1 MTAEEETRMEDAVDP
16 DGPETPGEVPE
27 TAPGTAPG
35 TAPEAEGPRTGP
47 VGTVLVIGAGI
58 AGMQAALDLA
68 DTDILVHVVEDKP
81 GIGGWMS
88 KLDKTFPTNDC
99 AMCTLAPKLVEVGRH
114 PNIRLHTN
122 ARVTSMDG
130 EAGAFTARIV
140 ERPRFI
146 DPDACTGCGFCGQYC
161 PVEAISEYDEA
172 VGDRTAV
179 NVLFPQTV
187 PLLYSI
193 DRDSCIGCGLCEE
206 VCPAH
211 AVDYLQEPEKVDM
224 EVGAVVLAAGYS
236 EIPADSRPE
245 YGWGRFPNVV
255 TAPQFERILSASG
268 PYAGEVLRPSD
279 GKHPKKIAWLQC
291 VGSRDPHHGRPYCS
305 SVCCTYA
312 TKEAIIAKEHLGRQD
327 VDCHIF
333 YMDMRTYGKAF
344 EEYYNR
350 AKDDYKVKY
359 TRCRIG
365 EVREDPLTRD
375 LSLTYEDEGGIQ
387 KEEAFDLVVL
397 STGLDPPEN
406 SEELAE
412 TFGIE
417 LDELGFART
426 GIFSP
431 VDTTRP
437 GVYVCG
443 ALEGPK
449 DIPDTV
455 AQASA
460 AAARAEEIVAVSR
473 GTETTPVELPEER
486 DISKEEAR
494 IGVFVCHCGINIGSV
509 VDVPDVVE
517 YAKGLPNV
525 VYAEENLYTCSQ
537 DTQDK
542 IKEKVAELGLNR
554 VVVASCTPRTHEPL
568 FQNTISEAALNP
580 HLFDLA
586 SIREHV
592 SWVHQADHDAA
603 TRKAKRLVAMSVDK
617 VRHSIPVHKE
627 PSEVTPAGIVL
638 GGGPAGIAAALALSG
653 QGIRA
658 VLVERQDRLGGNL
671 HRLPHLLED
680 EDPKEALADMVARVE
695 ADPIVEVVLSS
706 ELVDLAGVIGNFD
719 ATIRTPAGDVT
730 HHVGAIIVATGALEL
745 EPEGEHLFG
754 EDDRVMTAIQAGEAI
769 DKGTFPLE
777 GPVAFIHC
785 VGSRIPEREYCS
797 RVCCST
803 ALKNA
808 IHIKEQSPGTEVIM
822 FYRDLRTYGHRE
834 LAYQRAREM
843 GIQFA
848 RFDSARPPVV
858 SREGKDLAVEWV
870 DLVGRKRVRRRM
882 GTVVLA
888 AATVPY
894 DDSHELGS
902 MLKVPLT
909 EHGYF
914 LEAHM
919 KIRPLDFA
927 TDGIFLAGSCHSPK
941 FLGEAIAQAIGA
953 ASRAATILA
962 NPTVLPEGL
971 PSWVDPARC
980 TGCGTC
986 EENCAYNA
994 ITVDEEMGVATVNTV
1009 LCKGCGTCAAVC
1021 PSGAPVSPKFE
1032 KDQIVNMI
1040 EDALL
1045 PARGGA

>member
-1 MTAEEETRMEDAVDP
+1 MTAEEHPAE
-16 DGPETPGEVPE
+16 
-27 TAPGTAPG
+27 GTTEEA
-35 TAPEAEGPRTGP
+35 APEAPQRAAP
-47 VGTVLVIGAGI
+47 VGSVLVIGAGI

-68 DTDILVHVVEDKP
+68 DTDILVHVVEDRP

-114 PNIRLHTN
+114 HNIRLHTN
-122 ARVTSMDG
+122 AKVTSLGGDVG
-130 EAGAFTARIV
+130 GFTARIV

-146 DPDACTGCGFCGQYC
+146 DPAKCTGCGFCGQYC

-172 VGDRTAV
+172 VGDRAAV
-179 NVLFPQTV
+179 SVLFPQTV

-193 DRDSCIGCGLCEE
+193 DREACIGCGLCEE

-211 AVDYLQEPEKVDM
+211 AVDYMQEPVSADVD
-224 EVGAVVLAAGYS
+224 VGAVVVATGF
-236 EIPADSRPE
+236 EDVPGDVRPE

-268 PYAGEVLRPSD
+268 PFGGEVLRGSD
-279 GKHPKKIAWLQC
+279 GRHPKKIAWLQC

-312 TKEAIIAKEHLGRQD
+312 TKEAIIAKEHLGRND

-350 AKDDYKVKY
+350 AKNEYKVKY
-359 TRCRIG
+359 TRCRVG
-365 EVREDPLTRD
+365 EVKQVPDTRD
-375 LSLTYEDEGGIQ
+375 LVVRYEDEEGNS
-387 KEEAFDLVVL
+387 KEETFDMVVL
-397 STGLDPPEN
+397 STGLDPPDHAKEMAGT
-406 SEELAE
+406 LG
-412 TFGIE
+412 FE
-417 LDELGFART
+417 LDELGYART

-460 AAARAEEIVAVSR
+460 AAARAQEVVAVSR
-473 GTETTPVELPEER
+473 GTEITPVDLPDER
-486 DISKEEAR
+486 DISQEEPR
-494 IGVFVCHCGINIGSV
+494 IGVFVCHYGINIGSV
-509 VDVPDVVE
+509 VDVPEVVE
-517 YAKGLPNV
+517 YAKTLPGV
-525 VYAEENLYTCSQ
+525 LYAEHNLYTCSQ

-542 IKEKVAELGLNR
+542 IKEKVRELGLNR

-586 SIREHV
+586 SLREHV
-592 SWVHQADHDAA
+592 SWVHQGDHPAA

-627 PSEVTPAGIVL
+627 PSSVTPSGLVL
-638 GGGPAGIAAALALSG
+638 GGGPAGMAAVLSLAG
-653 QGIRA
+653 QGLQAI
-658 VLVERQDRLGGNL
+658 LVEKEDRLGGNL

-680 EDPKEALADMVARVE
+680 EDPKAALEDMVQRVNSHP
-695 ADPIVEVVLSS
+695 DIEVVMGSQ
-706 ELVDLAGVIGNFD
+706 LVDLAGVIGNFD
-719 ATIRTPAGDVT
+719 ATVRTPGGDRT
-730 HHVGAIIVATGALEL
+730 FHVGAIILATGAHEL
-745 EPEGEHLFG
+745 EPAGEYMFG
-754 EDDRVMTAIQAGEAI
+754 DDDRVMTALQAGEAI
-769 DKGTFPLE
+769 DAGSFPTE
-777 GPVAFIHC
+777 GPVAFVHC

-808 IHIKEQSPGTEVIM
+808 IHIKEASPDTDVIM

-834 LAYQRAREM
+834 LAYRRAREL
-843 GIQFA
+843 GIQFV
-848 RFDSARPPVV
+848 RFDTDRPPVLAK
-858 SREGKDLAVEWV
+858 EGKDLTMQWT
-870 DLVGRKRVRRRM
+870 DLVARKRVKRRM
-882 GTVVLA
+882 GAVVLA
-888 AATVPY
+888 AATLPY
-894 DDSHELGS
+894 GDSHEMGS
-902 MLKVPLT
+902 ILKVPLT

-927 TDGIFLAGSCHSPK
+927 TDGIFLAGSCHGPK
-941 FLGEAIAQAIGA
+941 FLNEAIAQAIGA
-953 ASRAATILA
+953 ASRATTILA
-962 NPTVLPEGL
+962 NPTVMPEGL
-971 PSWVDPARC
+971 PSWVDTARC

-1009 LCKGCGTCAAVC
+1009 LCKGCGTCASVC

>member
-1 MTAEEETRMEDAVDP
+1 MTAEETPVDEAIEAVPVDEAVEEVP
-16 DGPETPGEVPE
+16 VEAPET
-27 TAPGTAPG
+27 
-35 TAPEAEGPRTGP
+35 EGRTGP
-47 VGTVLVIGAGI
+47 VGSVLVIGAGI

-68 DTDILVHVVEDKP
+68 DTDILVHVVEDRP

-99 AMCTLAPKLVEVGRH
+99 AMCTLAPKLVAVGRH

-122 ARVTSMDG
+122 ARVSSLEGDVG
-130 EAGAFTARIV
+130 DFDARII

-146 DPDACTGCGFCGQYC
+146 DPAKCTGCGFCGQYC

-172 VGDRTAV
+172 VGDRAAV

-193 DRDSCIGCGLCEE
+193 DREACIGCGLCEE

-211 AVDYLQEPEKVDM
+211 AVDYMQEPVTVNVD
-224 EVGAVVLAAGYS
+224 VGAVVVAAGF
-236 EIPADSRPE
+236 EDVPGDVRPE

-268 PYAGEVLRPSD
+268 PFGGEVLRGSD
-279 GKHPKKIAWLQC
+279 GRHPKKIAWLQC

-312 TKEAIIAKEHLGRQD
+312 TKEAIIAKEHLGRAD

-333 YMDMRTYGKAF
+333 FMDMRTYGKAF

-350 AKDDYKVKY
+350 AKNEYKVKY
-359 TRCRIG
+359 TRCRVG
-365 EVREDPLTRD
+365 EVKQVPDTRD
-375 LSLTYEDEGGIQ
+375 LVVRYEDEEGNS
-387 KEEAFDLVVL
+387 KEETFDLVVL
-397 STGLDPPEN
+397 STGLEPPDY
-406 SEELAE
+406 SRELAE
-412 TFGIE
+412 TFGFE
-417 LDELGFART
+417 LDEMGFAKT
-426 GIFSP
+426 GVFSP

-460 AAARAEEIVAVSR
+460 AAARAEEVVAPSR
-473 GTETTPVELPEER
+473 GTEITPVELPPEK
-486 DISKEEAR
+486 DISEEEPR

-509 VDVPDVVE
+509 VNVPEVVE
-517 YAKGLPNV
+517 YAKTLPGV
-525 VYAEENLYTCSQ
+525 LYAEHNLYTCSQ

-542 IKEKVAELGLNR
+542 IKEKVRELGLNR

-586 SIREHV
+586 SLREHV
-592 SWVHQADHDAA
+592 SWVHQGDHDAA

-627 PSEVTPAGIVL
+627 PSAVTPAGLVL
-638 GGGPAGIAAALALSG
+638 GGGPAGMAAVLSLAG
-653 QGIRA
+653 QGLHAI
-658 VLVERQDRLGGNL
+658 LVEREDKLGGNL

-680 EDPKEALADMVARVE
+680 EDPKAALEHMVDQVSSHP
-695 ADPIVEVVLSS
+695 DIQVVLGS
-706 ELVDLAGVIGNFD
+706 ELVDVSGVIGNFD
-719 ATIRTPAGDVT
+719 VTVRGHQGDQT
-730 HHVGAIIVATGALEL
+730 FHVGAIIVATGAHEL
-745 EPEGEHLFG
+745 EPSGEYMFG
-754 EDDRVMTAIQAGEAI
+754 EDDRVMTALQAGEAI
-769 DKGTFPLE
+769 DAGTFPME
-777 GPVAFIHC
+777 GPVAFVHC

-808 IHIKEQSPGTEVIM
+808 IHIKERSPDTEVIM

-834 LAYQRAREM
+834 LAYRRAREL
-843 GIQFA
+843 GIKFV
-848 RFDSARPPVV
+848 RFDTDRSPVLAKQ
-858 SREGKDLAVEWV
+858 GKDLTMEWV
-870 DLVGRKRVRRRM
+870 DLVARRRVKRRM

-888 AATVPY
+888 AATLPY
-894 DDSHELGS
+894 EDSHELGS
-902 MLKVPLT
+902 ILKVPLT

-927 TDGIFLAGSCHSPK
+927 TDGVFLAGSCHGPK
-941 FLGEAIAQAIGA
+941 FLNEAIQQAIGA

-971 PSWVDPARC
+971 PSWVDETRC

-994 ITVDEEMGVATVNTV
+994 ITVDEERGVATVNTV
-1009 LCKGCGTCAAVC
+1009 LCKGCGTCASVC

-1032 KDQIVNMI
+1032 KDQIINMI

>member
-1 MTAEEETRMEDAVDP
+1 MTAEETITSEDQEEEVMES
-16 DGPETPGEVPE
+16 PEESE
-27 TAPGTAPG
+27 
-35 TAPEAEGPRTGP
+35 PRVGP
-47 VGTVLVIGAGI
+47 VGSALVIGAGI
-58 AGMQAALDLA
+58 AGMQTALDMA
-68 DTDILVHVVEDKP
+68 DTNILVHVVEDQA

-114 PNIRLHTN
+114 PNIVLHTN
-122 ARVTSMDG
+122 AKVTTLDG
-130 EAGAFTARIV
+130 EPGEFTASII

-146 DPDACTGCGFCGQYC
+146 DPAKCTGCGFCGQYC

-193 DRDSCIGCGLCEE
+193 DRESCIGCGLCEE

-211 AVDYLQEPEKVDM
+211 AVDYMQEPVKVEA
-224 EVGAVVLAAGYS
+224 EVGAVVLAAGYA
-236 EIPADSRPE
+236 EISASNRPE
-245 YGWGRFPNVV
+245 YGWGRYPNVIS
-255 TAPQFERILSASG
+255 APQFERLLSASG

-291 VGSRDPHHGRPYCS
+291 VGSRDPHHGQPYCS

-312 TKEAIIAKEHLGRQD
+312 TKEAIIAKEHLGRED

-365 EVREDPLTRD
+365 EVREEPKTRD
-375 LSLTYEDEGGIQ
+375 LIVNYEDEAGNA
-387 KEEAFDLVVL
+387 KSEVFDMVVL
-397 STGLDPPEN
+397 STGLNPPEN
-406 SEELAE
+406 FEEMAQ
-412 TFGIE
+412 TFDFE
-417 LDELGFART
+417 LDELGYAKT
-426 GIFSP
+426 SIFSP

-437 GVYVCG
+437 GVFVCG

-460 AAARAEEIVAVSR
+460 AAARAEAIVAPSR
-473 GTETTPVELPEER
+473 GTETTPVELPEEK
-486 DISKEEAR
+486 DILVEDVK

-517 YAKGLPNV
+517 YAKKLPGV
-525 VYAEENLYTCSQ
+525 AYAEENLYTCSQ
-537 DTQDK
+537 DTQDN
-542 IKEKVAELGLNR
+542 IKERITELGLNR

-586 SIREHV
+586 SLREHV

-627 PSEVTPAGIVL
+627 PSAVEPTGLVV
-638 GGGPAGIAAALALSG
+638 GGGPAGMAAALALAD
-653 QGIRA
+653 QGLRA
-658 VLVERQDRLGGNL
+658 FLVERQDRLGGNL
-671 HRLPHLLED
+671 VRLPHLMED
-680 EDPKEALADMVARVE
+680 EDPKQALEEMVTTIE
-695 ADPIVEVVLSS
+695 ADEDVEILMSS
-706 ELVDLAGVIGNFD
+706 ELVDLSGVIGNFD
-719 ATIRTPAGDVT
+719 ATIRTPEGDRT
-730 HHVGAIIVATGALEL
+730 IHVGAIIVATGAYEL
-745 EPEGEHLFG
+745 EPEGEYMFG
-754 EDDRVMTAIQAGEAI
+754 DDPRVMTAIQAGEAM
-769 DKGTFPLE
+769 DGGNFPEE
-777 GPVAFIHC
+777 GPVAFVHC

-808 IHIKEQSPGTEVIM
+808 IHIKEQYPERDVIM

-834 LAYQRAREM
+834 LAYRQARDM
-843 GIQFA
+843 GIQFV
-848 RFDSARPPVV
+848 RFDAERPPVL
-858 SREGKDLAVEWV
+858 SKDGKDLTMEWI
-870 DLVGRKRVRRRM
+870 DLVGRKRMRRRV

-888 AATVPY
+888 AATLPY
-894 DDSHELGS
+894 EDSHEMGS
-902 MLKVPLT
+902 LLKVPLT

-919 KIRPLDFA
+919 KIKPLDFA
-927 TDGIFLAGSCHSPK
+927 TDGIFLAGSCHGPK
-941 FLGEAIAQAIGA
+941 FLNEAIAQAIGA

-962 NPTVLPEGL
+962 NPTVVPEGL
-971 PSWVDPARC
+971 PSWVDSARC

-994 ITVDEEMGVATVNTV
+994 ITVDEDQGVASVNTV
-1009 LCKGCGTCAAVC
+1009 LCKGCGTCATVC

-1032 KDQIVNMI
+1032 KDQIINMI

>member
-1 MTAEEETRMEDAVDP
+1 MTAEETPMEDNVE
-16 DGPETPGEVPE
+16 PEVKE
-27 TAPGTAPG
+27 
-35 TAPEAEGPRTGP
+35 APEAPETSETPEEAQERVGP
-47 VGTVLVIGAGI
+47 VGSALVIGSGI
-58 AGMQAALDLA
+58 AGMQTALDMA

-88 KLDKTFPTNDC
+88 MLDKTFPTNDC
-99 AMCTLAPKLVEVGRH
+99 AMCTLAPKLVAVGRH
-114 PNIRLHTN
+114 PNIVLHTN
-122 ARVTSMDG
+122 ARVTALEG
-130 EAGAFTARIV
+130 EAGEFTARIV

-146 DPDACTGCGFCGQYC
+146 DADKCTGCGFCGQYC
-161 PVEAISEYDEA
+161 PVEAISQYDVA
-172 VGDRTAV
+172 MGDTTAV
-179 NVLFPQTV
+179 SVLFPQTV

-193 DRDSCIGCGLCEE
+193 DRESCIGCGLCEE

-211 AVDYLQEPEKVDM
+211 AVDYMQEPVTQEVDA
-224 EVGAVVLAAGYS
+224 GAVILAAGFS
-236 EIPADSRPE
+236 EVPGDCRPE
-245 YGWGRFPNVV
+245 YGWGRYPNVI
-255 TAPQFERILSASG
+255 TAPQFERVLSASG
-268 PYAGEVLRPSD
+268 PYGGEVLRASD
-279 GKHPKKIAWLQC
+279 GTHPKKIAWLQC

-312 TKEAIIAKEHLGRQD
+312 TKEAIIAKEHLGRED

-333 YMDMRTYGKAF
+333 FMDMRTYGKAF

-350 AKDDYKVKY
+350 AKNEYKVKY

-365 EVREDPLTRD
+365 EVREDPATRD
-375 LSLTYEDEGGIQ
+375 LIIVYEDEAGNTRT
-387 KEEAFDLVVL
+387 ETFDMVVL
-397 STGLDPPEN
+397 STGLEPPEN
-406 SEELAE
+406 SVELAE

-417 LDELGFART
+417 LDEMGYAKT
-426 GIFSP
+426 GVFSP
-431 VDTTRP
+431 VDTTRK

-460 AAARAEEIVAVSR
+460 AAARAEAIIAPSR
-473 GTETTPVELPEER
+473 GTETTPIELPEER
-486 DISKEEAR
+486 DVTVEETK
-494 IGVFVCHCGINIGSV
+494 IGVFVCHCGINIGGV

-517 YAKGLPNV
+517 YAKKLPGV
-525 VYAEENLYTCSQ
+525 VYAEHNLYTCSQ

-568 FQNTISEAALNP
+568 FQDTISEAALNP

-586 SIREHV
+586 SLREHV
-592 SWVHQADHDAA
+592 SWVHQGDHAAA

-627 PSEVTPAGIVL
+627 PSAVEPTGLVL
-638 GGGPAGIAAALALSG
+638 GGGPAGIAAALGLAE
-653 QGIRA
+653 QGLRA
-658 VLVERQDRLGGNL
+658 YLVERQDKLGGNL
-671 HRLPHLLED
+671 HRLPHLMED
-680 EDPKEALADMVARVE
+680 EDPKEALEQMVSRVE
-695 ADPIVEVVLSS
+695 ASENIEVLLSS
-706 ELVDLAGVIGNFD
+706 ELVELGGVIGNFD
-719 ATIRTPAGDVT
+719 ATIRTPQGDQT
-730 HHVGAIIVATGALEL
+730 FHVGAIIVATGAFEL
-745 EPEGEHLFG
+745 EPKGEYMFG

-769 DKGTFPLE
+769 DRGDFPMD
-777 GPVAFIHC
+777 GPVAFVHC

-808 IHIKEQSPGTEVIM
+808 IHIKERSPDTDVIM

-834 LAYQRAREM
+834 LAYRKAREL
-843 GIQFA
+843 GIQFV
-848 RFDSARPPVV
+848 RFDNEVPPVLTKD
-858 SREGKDLAVEWV
+858 GKDLKMEWV
-870 DLVGRKRVRRRM
+870 DMIGQKRVRRTM
-882 GTVVLA
+882 ATVVLA
-888 AATVPY
+888 AATLPY
-894 DDSHELGS
+894 GDSPDLGS
-902 MLKVPLT
+902 ILKVPLT
-909 EHGYF
+909 EHGFF

-927 TDGIFLAGSCHSPK
+927 TDGVFLAGSCHSPK
-941 FLGEAIAQAIGA
+941 FLNEAIAQAIGA
-953 ASRAATILA
+953 ASRAATILS
-962 NPTVLPEGL
+962 NPTVVPEGL
-971 PSWVDPARC
+971 PSYVDSARC

-986 EENCAYNA
+986 EENCAYAA
-994 ITVDEEMGVATVNTV
+994 ITVDEEKGVASVNTV

-1021 PSGAPVSPKFE
+1021 PSGAAVSPKFE
-1032 KDQIVNMI
+1032 KDQIINMI

>member
-1 MTAEEETRMEDAVDP
+1 MTAEETI
-16 DGPETPGEVPE
+16 VPE
-27 TAPGTAPG
+27 DHEEEAIESPVEEQAPDT
-35 TAPEAEGPRTGP
+35 EEPRVGP
-47 VGTVLVIGAGI
+47 VGSALVIGAGI
-58 AGMQAALDLA
+58 AGMQTALDMA
-68 DTDILVHVVEDKP
+68 DTNLLVHVVEDQP

-114 PNIRLHTN
+114 PNIVLHTN
-122 ARVTSMDG
+122 ARVTALDG
-130 EAGAFTARIV
+130 EAGEFSAKIV

-146 DPDACTGCGFCGQYC
+146 DPDKCTGCGFCGQYC

-172 VGDRTAV
+172 VGDRPAV

-193 DRDSCIGCGLCEE
+193 DRESCIGCGLCEE

-211 AVDYLQEPEKVDM
+211 AVDYMQEPVTVEAD
-224 EVGAVVLAAGYS
+224 VGAVVLAAGYA
-236 EIPADSRPE
+236 EIPASTRPE
-245 YGWGRFPNVV
+245 YGWGRYPNVI
-255 TAPQFERILSASG
+255 TAPQFERVLSASG
-268 PYAGEVLRPSD
+268 PFGGEVLRASD

-291 VGSRDPHHGRPYCS
+291 VGSRDPHHGRPFCS

-312 TKEAIIAKEHLGRQD
+312 TKEAIIAKEHLGRED

-333 YMDMRTYGKAF
+333 FMDMRTYGKAF

-350 AKDDYKVKY
+350 AKDEYKVKY

-365 EVREDPLTRD
+365 EVREDPQTRD
-375 LSLTYEDEGGIQ
+375 LIINYEDEEGNA
-387 KEEAFDLVVL
+387 KAETFDMVVL
-397 STGLDPPEN
+397 STGLDPPDN

-412 TFGIE
+412 TFDIE
-417 LDELGFART
+417 LDELGYAKT
-426 GIFSP
+426 SIFSP
-431 VDTTRP
+431 VDTTRQ

-460 AAARAEEIVAVSR
+460 AAARAEAIVAPSR
-473 GTETTPVELPEER
+473 GTETTPVELPEEI
-486 DISKEEAR
+486 DVLVEDVK
-494 IGVFVCHCGINIGSV
+494 IGVFVCHCGINIGGV

-517 YAKGLPNV
+517 YAKNLPDV
-525 VYAEENLYTCSQ
+525 VHAEHNLYTCSQ
-537 DTQDK
+537 DTQDN
-542 IKEKVAELGLNR
+542 IKEKIRELGLNR

-586 SIREHV
+586 SLREHV
-592 SWVHQADHDAA
+592 SWVHQMDHDAA

-617 VRHSIPVHKE
+617 VRHSVPVHKE
-627 PSEVTPAGIVL
+627 PSAVEPTGLIV
-638 GGGPAGIAAALALSG
+638 GGGPAGIAAALALAD
-653 QGIRA
+653 QGLRA
-658 VLVERQDRLGGNL
+658 FLVERQDQLGGNL
-671 HRLPHLLED
+671 RRLPHLMED
-680 EDPKEALADMVARVE
+680 EDPKEAMEQMISRIQADE
-695 ADPIVEVVLSS
+695 DVEVLLSS
-706 ELVDLAGVIGNFD
+706 ELVDLSGVIGNFE
-719 ATIRTPAGDVT
+719 ATIRTPEGDRT
-730 HHVGAIIVATGALEL
+730 IPVGAIIVATGAYEL
-745 EPEGEHLFG
+745 EPEGEYMFG
-754 EDDRVMTAIQAGEAI
+754 QDDRVMTAIQAGEAI
-769 DKGTFPLE
+769 DRGEFPKE
-777 GPVAFIHC
+777 GPVAFVHC

-808 IHIKEQSPGTEVIM
+808 IHIKEMSPETDVIM

-834 LAYQRAREM
+834 LAYRRAREM
-843 GIQFA
+843 GIQFV
-848 RFDSARPPVV
+848 RFDTDRPPVITK
-858 SREGKDLAVEWV
+858 EGKDLALEWV
-870 DLVGRKRVRRRM
+870 DKVGRKRVKRRM

-888 AATVPY
+888 AATLPY
-894 DDSHELGS
+894 EDSHELGS
-902 MLKVPLT
+902 LLKVPLT

-927 TDGIFLAGSCHSPK
+927 TDGVFLAGSCHGPK
-941 FLGEAIAQAIGA
+941 FLNEAIAQAIGA

-962 NPTVLPEGL
+962 NPTVVPEGL
-971 PSWVDPARC
+971 PSWVDTARC

-994 ITVDEEMGVATVNTV
+994 ITVDEDQGVATVNTV
-1009 LCKGCGTCAAVC
+1009 LCKGCGTCATVC

-1032 KDQIVNMI
+1032 KDQIINMI

>member
-1 MTAEEETRMEDAVDP
+1 MTAEEETHME
-16 DGPETPGEVPE
+16 ETVE
-27 TAPGTAPG
+27 PGTPAE
-35 TAPEAEGPRTGP
+35 APEEGVRRVGP
-47 VGTVLVIGAGI
+47 VGSAMVIGAGI

-68 DTDILVHVVEDKP
+68 DTNILVHVVEDKP

-114 PNIRLHTN
+114 PNIVLHTN
-122 ARVTSMDG
+122 AKVTSLEGD
-130 EAGAFTARIV
+130 AGDFAATIV

-146 DPDACTGCGFCGQYC
+146 DPAACTGCGFCGQYC

-179 NVLFPQTV
+179 SVLFPQTV

-193 DRDSCIGCGLCEE
+193 DREACIGCGLCEE

-211 AVDYLQEPEKVDM
+211 AVDYMQEPITVEA
-224 EVGAVVLAAGYS
+224 EVGAVVLAAGYA
-236 EIPADSRPE
+236 EVPATSRPE
-245 YGWGRFPNVV
+245 YGWGRYPNVV

-268 PYAGEVLRPSD
+268 PFAGEVLRGSD
-279 GKHPKKIAWLQC
+279 GKHPRKIAWLQC

-312 TKEAIIAKEHLGRQD
+312 TKEAIIAKEHLGRAD

-333 YMDMRTYGKAF
+333 FMDMRTYGKAF

-350 AKDDYKVKY
+350 AKDEYGVKY
-359 TRCRIG
+359 TRCRLG
-365 EVREDPLTRD
+365 EVREDPQTRD
-375 LSLTYEDEGGIQ
+375 LIISYEDEGGDTRS
-387 KEEAFDLVVL
+387 EVFDMVVL

-406 SEELAE
+406 HEEMAA

-417 LDELGFART
+417 LDDMGFART

-437 GVYVCG
+437 GVFVCG

-460 AAARAEEIVAVSR
+460 AAARAEAIVAPAR
-473 GTETTPVELPEER
+473 GTEVTPVEMPEEK
-486 DISKEEAR
+486 DVMAEDAR

-517 YAKGLPNV
+517 YAKKLPGV
-525 VYAEENLYTCSQ
+525 VYAEHNLYTCSQ
-537 DTQDK
+537 DTQDN
-542 IKEKVAELGLNR
+542 IKERIRELGLNR

-586 SIREHV
+586 SLREHV
-592 SWVHQADHDAA
+592 SWVHQADHAAA
-603 TRKAKRLVAMSVDK
+603 TRKAKRMVAMSVDK

-627 PSEVTPAGIVL
+627 PSKVEPTGLVI
-638 GGGPAGIAAALALSG
+638 GGGPAGIAAALALAD
-653 QGIRA
+653 QGLRA
-658 VLVERQDRLGGNL
+658 FLVERQDQLGGNL
-671 HRLPHLLED
+671 RRLPHLLED
-680 EDPKEALADMVARVE
+680 EDPKAALEGMVASVDANE
-695 ADPIVEVVLSS
+695 DVEVMLSS
-706 ELVDLAGVIGNFD
+706 ELVDLSGVIGNFD
-719 ATIRTPAGDVT
+719 ATIRTPEGDRT
-730 HHVGAIIVATGALEL
+730 IHVGAIILATGAYEL
-745 EPEGEHLFG
+745 EPEGEYMYG

-769 DKGTFPLE
+769 DRGDFPME
-777 GPVAFIHC
+777 GPVAFVHC
-785 VGSRIPEREYCS
+785 VGSRIPGREYCS

-808 IHIKEQSPGTEVIM
+808 IHIKELSPGTEVIM

-834 LAYQRAREM
+834 LAYRRAREM
-843 GIQFA
+843 GIQFV
-848 RFDSARPPVV
+848 RFDTDRPPAL
-858 SREGKDLAVEWV
+858 SKDGKDLTIEWV
-870 DLVGRKRVRRRM
+870 DLVGRKRVRRRV

-888 AATVPY
+888 AATLPY
-894 DDSHELGS
+894 EDSHELGS
-902 MLKVPLT
+902 LLKVPLT

-927 TDGIFLAGSCHSPK
+927 TDGVFLAGSCHGPK
-941 FLGEAIAQAIGA
+941 FLNEAIAQAIGA

-962 NPTVLPEGL
+962 NPTVMPEGL
-971 PSWVDPARC
+971 PSWVDATRC

-994 ITVDEEMGVATVNTV
+994 ITVGEEDGVATVNTV
-1009 LCKGCGTCAAVC
+1009 LCKGCGTCATVC
-1021 PSGAPVSPKFE
+1021 PSGAPVSPMFE
-1032 KDQIVNMI
+1032 KDQIINMI

-1045 PARGGA
+1045 PARGGT